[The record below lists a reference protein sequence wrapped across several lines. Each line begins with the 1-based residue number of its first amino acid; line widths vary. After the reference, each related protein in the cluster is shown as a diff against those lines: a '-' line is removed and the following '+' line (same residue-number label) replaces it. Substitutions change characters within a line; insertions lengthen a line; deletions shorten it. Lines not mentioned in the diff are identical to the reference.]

1 MAQVVRPSFVL
12 CAAAVLASLTSPA
25 GARELADLIQDGASR
40 QALALIESGADVNE
54 AQGDGTTPLH
64 WAVYHIDTELVALL
78 LERGADPNVINAY
91 GSSPLGEAAKVA
103 ELGLVETLL
112 DAGADPDALNADGQ
126 TVLMLAARSG
136 STEIARLLLEHGA
149 DVNARETWR
158 GQSALIWAADSRFPE
173 IVDLLLEHG
182 AEVEFRTEAFDWPS
196 QITSEPR
203 AQYRPVGGLT
213 PLLYAARSGCTP
225 CVSAILDAGADIDRP
240 TPEGM
245 TPLII
250 ALDNGAFDTAK
261 LLLERGANPHLW
273 DWYGRT
279 ALYVAVD
286 VANAGRGTRTDGGVF
301 AEDAGN
307 ERPVTGFEIVEMLLA
322 GGVNPNPQL
331 NMHRPGRGGNIG
343 RFSDPLLT
351 TGCTPLLRAAISQDL
366 PTMRLLI
373 EHGALVDLPNVMGV
387 TPLMVAAGLGGGRG
401 GFGGG
406 GFDSEA
412 RAIEIVEMLLAAGA
426 DINARVVER
435 YDRTAMLGRNNNAMV
450 EREGYSPLLAAIS
463 RGWGRVTEHLIANG
477 VDVDVVDARGNSA
490 IDVALG
496 QTGGG
501 ETVASDEIATR
512 LREILGNARAAE

>member
-1 MAQVVRPSFVL
+1 MPKVVRNSFL
-12 CAAAVLASLTSPA
+12 LTAAVVLASQTGPA
-25 GARELADLIQDGASR
+25 PASELADRIQDGAR
-40 QALALIESGADVNE
+40 NQALALIESGADVNE

-64 WAVYHIDTELVALL
+64 WAVYHIDTELVASL
-78 LERGADPNVINAY
+78 LERGADPDAINAY

-103 ELGLVETLL
+103 ELGLVRTLL
-112 DAGADPDALNADGQ
+112 EAGADPDAPNADGQ

-149 DVNARETWR
+149 DVNARENWR
-158 GQSALIWAADSRFPE
+158 GQSALIWAADSRFPV

-182 AEVEFRTEAFDWPS
+182 AEVEFRAESFDWPS

-213 PLLYAARSGCTP
+213 PLLYAARAGCTA
-225 CVSAILDAGADIDRP
+225 CVNSILDAGAGIDRP

-250 ALDNGAFDTAK
+250 ALDNGAFDTAR

-286 VANAGRGTRTDGGVF
+286 AENAGRGTRTDGGVF
-301 AEDAGN
+301 AEGVGS
-307 ERPVTGFEIVEMLLA
+307 EQPVTGFEIVETLLA
-322 GGVNPNPQL
+322 SGVNPNPQL
-331 NMHRPGRGGNIG
+331 NLHRPGRGGNIG

-387 TPLMVAAGLGGGRG
+387 TPLMVAAGLVGGRG

-406 GFDSEA
+406 GFDSEGLA
-412 RAIEIVEMLLAAGA
+412 LEIVEILLAADA
-426 DINARVVER
+426 DINARVVDS
-435 YDRTAMLGRNNNAMV
+435 YNRTAQVGRNNNAMV

-463 RGWGRVTEHLIANG
+463 RDWARVTEYLIANG
-477 VDVDVVDARGNSA
+477 AAVAAVDARGNSGLD
-490 IDVALG
+490 IAL
-496 QTGGG
+496 
-501 ETVASDEIATR
+501 
-512 LREILGNARAAE
+512 ARAEDGENQNSTARQIAAMLQGALASQ